1 MDDSP
6 DPRPPTEG
14 VHDSS
19 RTPIAVRRVG
29 AHVDDVNG
37 YTDCQLTV
45 LPGEVR
51 LRLGGPL
58 VRVTSRGMYGKTLVQ
73 TGPGI
78 TLARVRRAFPW
89 LKAALLMPSTEHRAL
104 VPLSRRVAD
113 ALVEDLQQAGF
124 RVSEVE
130 VRYFGAAIALLTDLS
145 WKQVGSRRRKARRQ
159 SS

>member
-1 MDDSP
+1 MNESP
-6 DPRPPTEG
+6 NPRSPTEG
-14 VHDSS
+14 MLDSS

-29 AHVDDVNG
+29 AHVNDVNG

-73 TGPGI
+73 TGPDI
-78 TLARVRRAFPW
+78 TLARVRRSFPW
-89 LKAALLMPSTEHRAL
+89 LKAALLLPSTEHRAL

-130 VRYFGAAIALLTDLS
+130 VRYFGAAISLLTDLS
-145 WKQVGSRRRKARRQ
+145 WKQVGSRRRKARPP

>member
-1 MDDSP
+1 MNDSQ
-6 DPRPPTEG
+6 DPRSPTEG
-14 VHDSS
+14 LHDSA
-19 RTPIAVRRVG
+19 RAPIAVRRVG

-73 TGPGI
+73 RGPNI
-78 TLARVRRAFPW
+78 TVARVRWTVPW

-104 VPLSRRVAD
+104 VPLPRQVAD
-113 ALVEDLQQAGF
+113 ALVEDLQEAGF
-124 RVSEVE
+124 RVSEAE
-130 VRYFGAAIALLTDLS
+130 VLYFGAAVALLTDLS

-159 SS
+159 PS